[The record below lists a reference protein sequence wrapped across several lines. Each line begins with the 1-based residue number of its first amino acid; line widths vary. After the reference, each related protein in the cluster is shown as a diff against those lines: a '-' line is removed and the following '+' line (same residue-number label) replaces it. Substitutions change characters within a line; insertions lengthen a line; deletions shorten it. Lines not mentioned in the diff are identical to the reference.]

1 MHLML
6 SSSFLE
12 IHFDFRNRCL
22 LCSHTDDP
30 SKYDLLIIIGNS
42 YLHTYIYQI
51 TPHHTK
57 SMLPYIRGFLTSSLK
72 WSQFATSDGKLLM
85 FTRYFQHWWHW
96 WQCVSP
102 SASDISDG
110 KSQEWVRQIWLTHY
124 ILFMRL
130 VVDNS
135 LSYMHISD

>member
-1 MHLML
+1 MCLML
-6 SSSFLE
+6 STSFLE

-30 SKYDLLIIIGNS
+30 SKYDLLIIIGHS

-51 TPHHTK
+51 IPHHTK

-85 FTRYFQHWWHW
+85 FTRYFDGTDDNVFLHQPLTS
-96 WQCVSP
+96 QM
-102 SASDISDG
+102 ASHKNGLDRFDS
-110 KSQEWVRQIWLTHY
+110 
-124 ILFMRL
+124 
-130 VVDNS
+130 
-135 LSYMHISD
+135 HITYFS